1 MKYGSV
7 EQEIHDDDP
16 REPRAKVNVFPHD
29 KWQILKD
36 IITISL
42 AFMMHFTAFQG
53 VGNLQSSINAEN
65 GLGVMSLSAIYASL
79 IISCIFVPTLMIR
92 KLTAK
97 WTLCVSMLCYVPYIA
112 FQFYP
117 RFYTLIPAG
126 ILLGF
131 GAAPMWAAK
140 ATYLTQVG
148 QVYAKISHQAVEAI
162 IVRFFGFFFF
172 AWQTAELWGNLISS
186 LVLSSSLHGGGGKEN
201 VTIDLDI
208 CGANFCTATHVNENL
223 ERPPNADIYKIT
235 AIYLACII
243 IAVLIIAIFLDPL
256 SRYGENRRGSLAAK
270 PTPVRTLMIATAK
283 QLRKPNQIFL
293 IPITV
298 FIGMEQA
305 VLAADFTQAF
315 VSCALGIHLIGYVM
329 VCFGVVDSICS
340 IIFGSAMKHIGRIPI
355 ILLGFILHGSLL
367 LLMLVWRPNPEHPV
381 VFFAI
386 SGLWGVAD
394 AVWQTQINGIYGAL
408 FRRNK
413 EAAFSNFRL
422 WESIGFV
429 VTYASAAALCAKMKL
444 ICLLIVLL
452 LGGIGWV
459 IVEIRHKHR
468 EDKLKALNEESN
480 GKMVVHHHHH
490 PVPTEEHNGHAVSE
504 DDEEER
510 DDEDDELD
518 EDIVVQE
525 EPSSPHSGLRF
536 NFSIIS
542 FTSITS
548 NPTKH

>member
-7 EQEIHDDDP
+7 EHVDDP

-36 IITISL
+36 IVTISV

-65 GLGVMSLSAIYASL
+65 GLGVTSLSAIYAAL
-79 IISCIFVPTLMIR
+79 IISCIFIPTLMIR

-117 RFYTLIPAG
+117 RFYTLVPAG
-126 ILLGF
+126 ILLGL

-186 LVLSSSLHGGGGKEN
+186 LVLSSEKESKDN

-208 CGANFCTATHVNENL
+208 CGANFCTAHVNENL
-223 ERPPNADIYKIT
+223 ERPPDADIYKISG
-235 AIYLACII
+235 IYLACII
-243 IAVLIIAIFLDPL
+243 IAVAIIAIFLDPL
-256 SRYGENRRGSLAAK
+256 SRYGENRRGSVAAK
-270 PTPVRTLMIATAK
+270 PTPIRTLMIATAK
-283 QLRKPNQIFL
+283 QLKKPNQIFL

-340 IIFGSAMKHIGRIPI
+340 IIFGSAMKVIGRIPI

-367 LLMLVWRPNPEHPV
+367 LMMLFWRPNPEQPMI
-381 VFFAI
+381 FFAI

-394 AVWQTQINGIYGAL
+394 AVWQTQINGMYGAL

-429 VTYASAAALCAKMKL
+429 VTYASSAAMCAKMKL
-444 ICLLIVLL
+444 IVLL
-452 LGGIGWV
+452 LVLLAGGIGWV
-459 IVEIRHKHR
+459 IVEVRHKHR
-468 EDKLKALNEESN
+468 EEKLKAMHEESN
-480 GKMVVHHHHH
+480 GKMIVHHH
-490 PVPTEEHNGHAVSE
+490 PVPTEESNGHVVYSE
-504 DDEEER
+504 DEEER

-518 EDIVVQE
+518 EDINVQE
-525 EPSSPHSGLRF
+525 EPTPEGLRF

-548 NPTKH
+548 NPKH